1 MCQGKGTWQ
10 GNGGFSSGWMRLSE
24 DNEERE
30 RRAFCTSNGE
40 TRQTTGEIAK
50 ISQGMRQDN
59 FSSGWMRLSDIPDN
73 FSSGWMRVRRQRG
86 AREACFLHV
95 EWRDEADDWQDR
107 PMCQGKGTWQDNFS
121 SGWMRLS
128 EDNEERERRAFCT
141 SNGETRQTTG
151 KIANRAR
158 SYRNEANA
166 APRMVNP
173 PPIRRNGE
181 SGICSIKTSQKI
193 LAVTWVQI
201 IRAMVKRAPMWIIP

>member
-1 MCQGKGTWQ
+1 MWQGKGMW
-10 GNGGFSSGWMRLSE
+10 
-24 DNEERE
+24 
-30 RRAFCTSNGE
+30 
-40 TRQTTGEIAK
+40 
-50 ISQGMRQDN
+50 QDN
-59 FSSGWMRLSDIPDN
+59 FSSGWMRLSGDN
-73 FSSGWMRVRRQRG
+73 EERERRAFGTSNGETRQTTGKIAQR
-86 AREACFLHV
+86 
-95 EWRDEADDWQDR
+95 
-107 PMCQGKGTWQDNFS
+107 MCQGKGTWQDNFS

-128 EDNEERERRAFCT
+128 GDNEERERRAFGT